1 MDVSRET
8 LARAAIEL
16 GFVLVGFAPLRQL
29 KEREA
34 FYRQWLDDGGHATMA
49 YLAREPE
56 RRFDPRRLDARYKSV
71 VSLGYPY
78 AARAIPNV
86 DWRGEL
92 RGRIAAYALGRD
104 YHDVVG
110 RRARAVANVISQ
122 LRPGSITRAYVDTGP
137 VFEREWAA
145 DARLGW
151 FGKNTMLLNR
161 EHGSY
166 FFLAEIFTDAE
177 FEATTEPYREH
188 CGTCRRCL
196 DLCPTG
202 ALADG
207 YVMRSD
213 LCISYQTIEN
223 RGAIARELR
232 SKLGNWI
239 FGCDICNDVC
249 PWNGELAADQHPSD
263 EDANDL
269 LPRLP
274 ELLALNDEEFGR
286 RFTKSAVKRAKRRG
300 LLRNVAVALGNTRNP
315 DAVAPLARTLETEP
329 EPLIRSH
336 AAWALGQIGGRAGRR
351 ALERALGDCDAAVR
365 DEAAA
370 ALETN

>member
-8 LARAAIEL
+8 ITRAANEL

-29 KEREA
+29 KERES

-110 RRARAVANVISQ
+110 RRARVVAKVISQ
-122 LRPGSITRAYVDTGP
+122 LRPGSIARAYVDTGP

-145 DARLGW
+145 DAQLGW
-151 FGKNTMLLNR
+151 FGKNTMILNR
-161 EHGSY
+161 DHGSY

-177 FEATTEPYREH
+177 FEPTTEPYREH
-188 CGTCRRCL
+188 CGTCRRCPI
-196 DLCPTG
+196 CVRPGRWPTATSC
-202 ALADG
+202 AL
-207 YVMRSD
+207 
-213 LCISYQTIEN
+213 
-223 RGAIARELR
+223 
-232 SKLGNWI
+232 
-239 FGCDICNDVC
+239 IC
-249 PWNGELAADQHPSD
+249 AS
-263 EDANDL
+263 
-269 LPRLP
+269 RI
-274 ELLALNDEEFGR
+274 
-286 RFTKSAVKRAKRRG
+286 KR
-300 LLRNVAVALGNTRNP
+300 
-315 DAVAPLARTLETEP
+315 
-329 EPLIRSH
+329 
-336 AAWALGQIGGRAGRR
+336 
-351 ALERALGDCDAAVR
+351 
-365 DEAAA
+365 
-370 ALETN
+370 